1 MLSMK
6 IVFRVPTSLSGVFA
20 CVNCDTISERTVVVV
35 SVGCSFLLSLFLE
48 RKLVQWWFLRVT
60 TICVVNI
67 VIFVII

>member
-35 SVGCSFLLSLFLE
+35 SVGCSFFLE